1 MTFSSKTKTYFE
13 QVPLE
18 VVKKIAKADEPRK
31 IPRRGGVNKISE
43 HAEKKAIQAPDG
55 LTGERLQVVNSS
67 FDIFQLEPDGTVLW
81 QGLAP
86 TVEDAK
92 ALVKELQ
99 LRTPSQYMIV
109 SLKTGSKLLID
120 LDASRAHQTQPSRPA
135 ISN

>member
-1 MTFSSKTKTYFE
+1 MTFSPKPKTHFE

-18 VVKKIAKADEPRK
+18 VVKKIVKLNEPQRVQSS
-31 IPRRGGVNKISE
+31 GAV
-43 HAEKKAIQAPDG
+43 AE
-55 LTGERLQVVNSS
+55 ENLQIVNSS
-67 FDIFQLEPDGTVLW
+67 FDIFQLEPDKTVLW

-99 LRTPSQYMIV
+99 QRTPSQYLIV

-120 LDASRAHQTQPSRPA
+120 LDSSSANQTQPSRPA
-135 ISN
+135 FSN